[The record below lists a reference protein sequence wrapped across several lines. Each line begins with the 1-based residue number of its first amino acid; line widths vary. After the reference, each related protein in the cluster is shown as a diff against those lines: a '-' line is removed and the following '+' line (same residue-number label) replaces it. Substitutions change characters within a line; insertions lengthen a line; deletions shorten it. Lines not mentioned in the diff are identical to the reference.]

1 MSFLFLPGFGQEKVD
16 SILTVTTAL
25 RGWLFALAFVTI
37 GLDTKFSELK
47 ATFSGNAPVK
57 LYVIGQGFNL
67 LASLI
72 LAFIFF
78 RNF

>member
-1 MSFLFLPGFGQEKVD
+1 MGASLVMSFLFLPGFGQEKVD

-47 ATFSGNAPVK
+47 ATFSGMR
-57 LYVIGQGFNL
+57 L
-67 LASLI
+67 
-72 LAFIFF
+72 
-78 RNF
+78 